1 MSIYIIVIII
11 LSFFFFFKQKKNTN
25 ENFSSNNHYNK
36 DCESSDDDRKK
47 CTSSFSKIS
56 TKLFNFCIKQNNN
69 YNLDEDTN
77 NNLCQ
82 KWIGLISSECITEK
96 CVENTVDKINDW
108 QKTLDNI
115 ESYKTLEKLEKLK
128 HKYKL
133 YYNNKFSNLIT
144 LSKESLNQ
152 KKKFIK

>member
-11 LSFFFFFKQKKNTN
+11 FSFFFFFKQKKNTN
-25 ENFSSNNHYNK
+25 ENFSSNIHYNK

-56 TKLFNFCIKQNNN
+56 TKLFEFCIKQNSN

-77 NNLCQ
+77 NKLCQ
-82 KWIGLISSECITEK
+82 KWIGLISAECISEK
-96 CVENTVDKINDW
+96 CVENAVDKINDW
-108 QKTLDNI
+108 QETLNNI
-115 ESYKTLEKLEKLK
+115 DSYKTLEKLEKLK

-133 YYNNKFSNLIT
+133 Y
-144 LSKESLNQ
+144 Q
-152 KKKFIK
+152 